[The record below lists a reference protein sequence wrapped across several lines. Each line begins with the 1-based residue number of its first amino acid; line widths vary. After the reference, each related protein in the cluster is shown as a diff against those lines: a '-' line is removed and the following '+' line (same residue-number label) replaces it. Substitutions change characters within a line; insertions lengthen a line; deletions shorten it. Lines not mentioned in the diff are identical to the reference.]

1 MILENKIAI
10 VTGGASGIGEEI
22 CLHFAE
28 QGARVAIVDV
38 NTENATAVVKKIEA
52 RGARACHIQV
62 NICDGHQV
70 QNSVTK
76 VLDLFGTVDV
86 LVNCA
91 GFNQF
96 VGVDQIT
103 PELWEKVRS
112 TNLEG
117 SWNLCRA
124 VMGHM
129 IKQRSGK
136 IINVGSAAAVLAIPN
151 ALPYVVAKHAV
162 VGLTRALAVDLGPY
176 NINVN
181 CICPG
186 PVQTPLLD
194 QATTATFR
202 AEITKTIPLNRLG
215 KPSDLANAAVFLASS
230 LSDWITGVVLP
241 VDGGLVCCV
250 RARHWE

>member
-1 MILENKIAI
+1 MLLENKSAI

-22 CLHFAE
+22 CLRFAE
-28 QGARVAIVDV
+28 QGATIAIADV
-38 NTENATAVVKKIEA
+38 NVEGARAVIKKIEA
-52 RGARACHIQV
+52 CGAKACHVHVDIR
-62 NICDGHQV
+62 DGQKV
-70 QNSVTK
+70 QDSVTE
-76 VLDLFGTVDV
+76 VLDRFGTVDI

-96 VGVDQIT
+96 VEVDQVP
-103 PELWEKVRS
+103 PELWEKVLS
-112 TNLEG
+112 VNLEG
-117 SWNLCRA
+117 SWNFCRA
-124 VMGHM
+124 VMGQM
-129 IKQRSGK
+129 IRKRSGK
-136 IINVGSAAAVLAIPN
+136 IINIGSAAAVLAIPK

-194 QATTATFR
+194 QTTTPTFR

-215 KPSDLANAAVFLASS
+215 TPSDLAHAAVFLASS

-241 VDGGLVCCV
+241 VDGGLVSCV
-250 RARHWE
+250 RAHHWE

>member
-1 MILENKIAI
+1 
-10 VTGGASGIGEEI
+10 
-22 CLHFAE
+22 
-28 QGARVAIVDV
+28 
-38 NTENATAVVKKIEA
+38 
-52 RGARACHIQV
+52 
-62 NICDGHQV
+62 
-70 QNSVTK
+70 
-76 VLDLFGTVDV
+76 
-86 LVNCA
+86 
-91 GFNQF
+91 
-96 VGVDQIT
+96 
-103 PELWEKVRS
+103 
-112 TNLEG
+112 
-117 SWNLCRA
+117 
-124 VMGHM
+124 M
-129 IKQRSGK
+129 IKKRSGK
-136 IINVGSAAAVLAIPN
+136 IINVGSAAAILAIPQ
-151 ALPYVVAKHAV
+151 ALPYVVAKHAI

-194 QATTATFR
+194 QATTASFR

>member
-1 MILENKIAI
+1 MVLENKIAI

-22 CLHFAE
+22 CLQFAE

-38 NTENATAVVKKIEA
+38 NEEGARAVLNKIEA
-52 RGARACHIQV
+52 RGAKACHV
-62 NICDGHQV
+62 HVDVCDGHKV
-70 QNSVTK
+70 QDSVMK
-76 VLDLFGTVDV
+76 VIDLFGTVEI

-96 VGVDQIT
+96 VGVDKIT

-112 TNLEG
+112 INLEG
-117 SWNLCRA
+117 AWNLCRA
-124 VMGHM
+124 VMDLM
-129 IKQRSGK
+129 IKKKSGK

-151 ALPYVVAKHAV
+151 ALPYVVAKHAI

-194 QATTATFR
+194 QATTANFR